1 MKLKIKKYFII
12 IASVSITVLAVL
24 FFFLYH
30 AHNEAIL
37 LAKDQFNEQQVL
49 VGKQTALGIEEN
61 IRLLAR
67 ELELLSLTPEIKD
80 FDLPKARNIM
90 NDTFKY
96 VKDFYV
102 NDIGLIDSRGIVRLP
117 LHAPQLTGTDFSF
130 RKYFKEAKKLS
141 ASTPTYEFIT
151 FKGVEKGL
159 KGIVIAMPIF
169 TEKREF
175 GGVILFTIKVNDLI
189 AGFIPSQGSSSE
201 FWVIDEGGHFLSHPR
216 YKPGTLIH
224 ELPDLDISFRSFIEN
239 VRSVSTCIT
248 GCVSPEGDRVV
259 IASYPLKIAN
269 QTWSIIISSPE
280 KILSRLL
287 VRFNVKYSV
296 GALLAFLAI
305 IGGSFT
311 AIYMIQRW
319 NIELESTI
327 RLRTKELE
335 ISEAKVRELI
345 ETVNDWIWEVDTEGK
360 YVYASPRVKDILGYD
375 PHELI
380 GKTPFSLMPP
390 GEAEKIRAAFEEI
403 AAGGKPFDS
412 LENINIHK
420 NGGTVVLETSGVP
433 VLDHE
438 GRLMGY
444 RGVDRDITER
454 KKAEEKLKASLNEKE
469 LLLREIHHR
478 VKNNMQII
486 SSLLRHQM
494 VSMKDREEIDIF
506 RDSQDRINSMA
517 LIHEQLY
524 QSNNLMNINFSEYVK
539 HLVNGLFQTYGVA
552 AGKVASKIIINDISL
567 GVDTAIPCG
576 LVINELVSNSLKH
589 AFPEGREGVIE
600 ISIKKSKD
608 SDADDHDFKLTVK
621 DNGAGIPE
629 NIDIRET
636 RSLGLQLVTILAEHQ
651 LRGKIEI
658 GRSDGT
664 EFNIFFN
671 ELKYKKRI

>member
-1 MKLKIKKYFII
+1 
-12 IASVSITVLAVL
+12 VLAVL